1 MTRKGK
7 HQEGK
12 HEEKGEKENRYSQYS
27 IHSQS
32 YKKKKKQEGKKLF
45 ELEGRCL

>member
-12 HEEKGEKENRYSQYS
+12 HEEKGEKENGYSQYS

-32 YKKKKKQEGKKLF
+32 YKKKNKTGGE
-45 ELEGRCL
+45 EAI